1 MLIITI
7 FTGLFAKLGHTRL
20 SICDNHLITIDHR
33 IPIGCNM
40 FLRASRA
47 FSCDVT
53 AIKKAI
59 KIFSLACQWFIKMLE
74 LLLVNEQSSVLYIMV
89 KYLQICL
96 TSAMQKQDII
106 E

>member
-7 FTGLFAKLGHTRL
+7 FTGLFAKLGHTIL
-20 SICDNHLITIDHR
+20 PICYNRLITVDHW
-33 IPIGCNM
+33 IPIGCNT
-40 FLRASRA
+40 LLQASTA
-47 FSCDVT
+47 SSYDVT

-59 KIFSLACQWFIKMLE
+59 KIFSLVCQLSIETLE
-74 LLLVNEQSSVLYIMV
+74 LMV